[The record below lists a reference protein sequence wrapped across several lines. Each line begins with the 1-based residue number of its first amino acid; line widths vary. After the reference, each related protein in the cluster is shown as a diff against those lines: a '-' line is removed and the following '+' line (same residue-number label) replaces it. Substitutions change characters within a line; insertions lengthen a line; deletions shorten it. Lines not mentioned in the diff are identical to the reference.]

1 MGSISPHLFCR
12 INKISYI
19 CKMKVLVI
27 PNYTNFGQ
35 EKDINRDSFLLV
47 FKSFLDNTQI
57 GKEWQWILPYPDLN
71 NHPGIINQFEYPNV
85 PKMRVDYPHK
95 FFDRLIEKY
104 KGEFNLIWSHLPEW
118 TNEFKISRIYNKTQP
133 IIGYCHW
140 WEIKDNGARDDN
152 SFWRNIKGT
161 LNMKVC
167 GVNSQWVKEL
177 VLKRASEDFQPHII
191 EKLDKI
197 IQPWYLGCDTAT
209 PSKGFKSKTIVFN
222 HREGVYTGSEWFFE
236 TMDELWKERQDFE
249 VWTSLKQ
256 LDKPYTKYIGHADRS
271 VYMNQLSE
279 AHFGVGCFQ
288 TYSAWSMSTTDGLS
302 LGVPYLLPNGLCYP
316 EMVGKDYPLLYTGK
330 KEFKEMVIKLLDGEI
345 ERPDVTKIAE
355 SLLWENQLKSWDIEN
370 NFVNIARKTFD

>member
-1 MGSISPHLFCR
+1 
-12 INKISYI
+12 
-19 CKMKVLVI
+19 MKVLVI

-35 EKDINRDSFLLV
+35 AKDINRDSFLLV
-47 FKSFLDNTQI
+47 FKSFLDNTKI
-57 GKEWQWILPYPDLN
+57 GKEWKWVLPYPDMD
-71 NHPGIINQFEYPNV
+71 NHPGIINKFEYPNV
-85 PKMRVDYPHK
+85 TLVKMDGLDCFPPKMRVDYPHK
-95 FFDRLIEKY
+95 FFDRIIEKY
-104 KGEFNLIWSHLPEW
+104 NGEFNLIWSHLPEW

-161 LNMKVC
+161 LQMKVC
-167 GVNSQWVKEL
+167 GVNSQWVKDL
-177 VLKRASEDFQPHII
+177 ILQRAAADFQPHII

-209 PSKGFKSKTIVFN
+209 ESKGFKANTIVFN
-222 HREGVYTGSEWFFE
+222 HREGIYTGSEWFFE

-249 VWTSLKQ
+249 VWTSLKE
-256 LDKPYTKYIGHADRS
+256 LHKPYTKYIGHADRS
-271 VYMNQLSE
+271 VYMKQLSE

-316 EMVGKDYPLLYTGK
+316 EMVGIDYPLLYNGK

-370 NFVNIARKTFD
+370 NFVDIARKSFD